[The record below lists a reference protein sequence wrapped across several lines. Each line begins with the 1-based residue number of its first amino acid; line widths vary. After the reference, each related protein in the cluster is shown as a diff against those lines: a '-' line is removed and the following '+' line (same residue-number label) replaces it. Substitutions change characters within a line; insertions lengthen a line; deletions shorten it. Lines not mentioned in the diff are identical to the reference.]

1 MKFCTKL
8 LKEKE
13 PLYALVNNG
22 GALPTHQVIKNNNL
36 EETIASHVVSPFI
49 LSTMLQPLLK

>member
-1 MKFCTKL
+1 MNFCTKL

-36 EETIASHVVSPFI
+36 EEDNGWI
-49 LSTMLQPLLK
+49 LVNSVPINDKINIFYF